1 MAWNISSVETIN
13 LSVEANWRTLLFTAV
28 APVAWGST
36 YYVSAHFL
44 PPDRPLFAAAVR
56 ALPAGLLLLAVTR
69 TLPRGDWWWRAG
81 VLGLLNIGL
90 FFPLIYLAAFHL
102 PGGVASTLTATAPIA
117 MMLVAWLLIRERPT
131 VLGVAGAVVGI
142 AGVALLV
149 LRAGFAVDPIGIAA
163 SLGAVLVS
171 SVGYVLVK
179 RWRPPV
185 GMLTLSAWQLVA
197 GSLILVPVAALVE
210 GAPPAIDARAV
221 GGFLYVG
228 LIGTALAY
236 VAWMTGLQRMP
247 AGAVALIG
255 LVNPVAGTAIGVL
268 LAHEAFGPSQTLGLL
283 LVLAGVLA
291 GQPAVQERL
300 RPTRQNAPSAD
311 QPTAAD
317 QRELVPAP

>member
-1 MAWNISSVETIN
+1 MSAPTAQGFPTHATNV
-13 LSVEANWRTLLFTAV
+13 RTALFTAV
-28 APVAWGST
+28 APIAWGST

-131 VLGVAGAVVGI
+131 TFGVAGAIVGI

-149 LRAGFAVDPIGIAA
+149 LRAGFTVDPIGMAA

-185 GMLTLSAWQLVA
+185 DMLTLSAWQLLA
-197 GSLILVPVAALVE
+197 GSIVLIPVAALVE

-255 LVNPVAGTAIGVL
+255 LVNPVAGTAIGVV
-268 LAHEAFGPSQTLGLL
+268 LAHEAFGPSQALGLL

-300 RPTRQNAPSAD
+300 RRTRQNATSVD
-311 QPTAAD
+311 QPIAAD
-317 QRELVPAP
+317 ERELVPAP